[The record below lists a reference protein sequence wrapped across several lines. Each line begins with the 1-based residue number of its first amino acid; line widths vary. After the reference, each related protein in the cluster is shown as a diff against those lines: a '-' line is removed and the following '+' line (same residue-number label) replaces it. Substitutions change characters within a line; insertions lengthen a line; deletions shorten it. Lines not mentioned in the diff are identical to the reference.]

1 MNGRE
6 NSTALALFFTL
17 VTIGALIKGDE
28 LVGIGVGSFCA
39 IMAAFFVKQSI
50 MQAAVSEEEN
60 HQRLEIQ
67 FQQLRQKI
75 NDGGGSN
82 QSTID
87 ALNENTAIIQ
97 ESLQSIQ
104 NKLSSLDTLSY
115 IAEVNEELKTSLNTI
130 SENLQS
136 SQELTKKIV
145 GNSEAQA
152 KLTKVTIDKMSDF
165 AEKFTS
171 IEEKIN
177 NLDESNKKSNELAE
191 SSQTTVQTGLKLL
204 QAIGQMLKAPPFA
217 KDIAQLGK
225 SIDALSEKLDKLNDL
240 DKLDKLDKLEAL
252 ETINQTIEN
261 VSNDLSELTKIND
274 NITESAQSITDSI
287 NQLGEMGGNM
297 STEVAKTNESMSNV
311 ATEVDKASANLT
323 AVINAMRSDIT
334 KLATKIDA
342 YNGLMKTA
350 LEQYST
356 LTSQDVKILEKIAE
370 KVQ

>member
-28 LVGIGVGSFCA
+28 LIGIGVGSFCA

-104 NKLSSLDTLSY
+104 NKLSALDTLSY
-115 IAEVNEELKTSLNTI
+115 IAEVNEGLKTSLNTI

-145 GNSEAQA
+145 SNSEAQA

-204 QAIGQMLKAPPFA
+204 QVIGQMLKAPPFA
-217 KDIAQLGK
+217 KDITQLGK

-240 DKLDKLDKLEAL
+240 DKLD
-252 ETINQTIEN
+252 
-261 VSNDLSELTKIND
+261 
-274 NITESAQSITDSI
+274 
-287 NQLGEMGGNM
+287 
-297 STEVAKTNESMSNV
+297 
-311 ATEVDKASANLT
+311 
-323 AVINAMRSDIT
+323 
-334 KLATKIDA
+334 
-342 YNGLMKTA
+342 
-350 LEQYST
+350 
-356 LTSQDVKILEKIAE
+356 
-370 KVQ
+370 